1 MKLSDGGRSGRGD
14 AVGGGSVTRSF
25 LLTVGAGRGER
36 RTGLDSGPPPARL
49 PEQPSKWL
57 MGGGQ

>member
-36 RTGLDSGPPPARL
+36 RNGLDSGPRL
-49 PEQPSKWL
+49 PGCQSSRPD
-57 MGGGQ
+57 G